1 MGFLHDAAED
11 TPHSVDEVVRM
22 VNDELQQLAT
32 LAANGDDSRVEE
44 FDIMPF
50 ANGRVVNPSPADWK
64 EISDAL
70 TLLNK
75 ATAPSREAYIER
87 IATNDLAA
95 RVKLNDLSNNMDL
108 TRIPNPTEND
118 RRRNDRYCSE
128 YDFLLDKLY
137 GPSHA

>member
-1 MGFLHDAAED
+1 M
-11 TPHSVDEVVRM
+11 
-22 VNDELQQLAT
+22 
-32 LAANGDDSRVEE
+32 AANGDDSWVDE
-44 FDIMPF
+44 FDIMPI

-118 RRRNDRYCSE
+118 RQRNDRYCSE

>member
-11 TPHSVDEVVRM
+11 TPHSVDDVVRM

-32 LAANGDDSRVEE
+32 LAANGDDSWVEE
-44 FDIMPF
+44 FDIMPI

-70 TLLNK
+70 TLLNQ
-75 ATAPSREAYIER
+75 ATAPNREAYIER

-118 RRRNDRYCSE
+118 RRRNDRYCAE